1 MLLLAFVALL
11 LLLIDTY
18 TRWLQPVR
26 PWLAE
31 LTTPIYWVSS
41 LPRRIGEIGD
51 ETVMSRADL
60 EAEISRQKTQLFILK
75 GRMQRMAELA
85 AENVRLRNLL
95 NATELLQDRV
105 LVSELIGVSPD
116 PSRHI
121 IIVNRGEDHDV
132 FVGQAVLD
140 ADGLMGQVVEV
151 YHSSSKVLLISDTSH
166 ALPVQVLR
174 NGVRSIAEGTGDQKR
189 LTLRFVTP
197 TTDIKVGDQLVS
209 SGLGGR
215 YPLGYPVGT
224 VTSVDMVSGNP
235 YLKVELEPSAR
246 TDRSRYL
253 LLVFS
258 AVEQLGT
265 GADAGK

>member
-1 MLLLAFVALL
+1 MLLLVFVALF
-11 LLLIDTY
+11 LLLIDTL
-18 TRWLQPVR
+18 TDWLQPVR

-41 LPRRIGEIGD
+41 LPQRIGELGD
-51 ETVMSRADL
+51 ESVLSRAEL
-60 EAEISRQKTQLFILK
+60 EEQISRQKTEMLILK
-75 GRMQRMAELA
+75 GRIQRMAELA

-95 NATELLQDRV
+95 NATELLRDSV
-105 LVSELIGVSPD
+105 LVTELIGVSPD

-121 IIVNRGEDHDV
+121 VVLNRGEDHQV

-151 YHSSSKVLLISDTSH
+151 YHSSSKVLLISDLSH

-174 NGVRSIAEGTGDQKR
+174 NGVRSIAEGMGDYKR
-189 LTLRFVTP
+189 LSLRFVTP

-215 YPLGYPVGT
+215 YPVGYPVGT
-224 VTSVDMVSGNP
+224 VTSVDRVSGEP

-246 TDRSRYL
+246 IDRSHYL

-258 AVEQLGT
+258 AVEKFGVE
-265 GADAGK
+265 ADVGK

>member
-1 MLLLAFVALL
+1 MLLLVFVALC
-11 LLLIDTY
+11 LLLIDTF

-31 LTTPIYWVSS
+31 LTTPIYWVAS
-41 LPRRIGEIGD
+41 LPRRISELGD
-51 ETVMSRADL
+51 DSVVGRATL
-60 EAEISRQKTQLFILK
+60 EEENERQKTELFILK
-75 GRMQRMAELA
+75 GRLQRMAELA

-95 NATELLQDRV
+95 NATELLQDSV

-116 PSRHI
+116 PSRHTI
-121 IIVNRGEDHDV
+121 LVNRGEDHRV

-140 ADGLMGQVVEV
+140 ADGLMGQVIEV
-151 YHSSSKVLLISDTSH
+151 FHSSSKVLLISDTSH

-174 NGVRSIAEGTGDQKR
+174 NGVRSIAEGMGNFKQ
-189 LTLRFVTP
+189 LTLRYVTP

-215 YPLGYPVGT
+215 YPVGYPVGK
-224 VTSVDMVSGNP
+224 VTSVNMVSGNP

-246 TDRSRYL
+246 IDRSRYL

-258 AVEQLGT
+258 TMEKFGE
-265 GADAGK
+265 GEDARE

>member
-1 MLLLAFVALL
+1 MLLLIFVALF

-41 LPRRIGEIGD
+41 LPQRISELGD
-51 ETVMSRADL
+51 EVVMGRAEL
-60 EAEISRQKTQLFILK
+60 EEENKRQKTELFILK
-75 GRMQRMAELA
+75 GRLQRMAELA

-95 NATELLQDRV
+95 NATELLQNSV

-116 PSRHI
+116 PSRHTVLI
-121 IIVNRGEDHDV
+121 NRGEDHSV
-132 FVGQAVLD
+132 YIGQAVLD
-140 ADGLMGQVVEV
+140 ADGLMGQVIEV

-174 NGVRSIAEGTGDQKR
+174 NGVRSIAEGMGNYKQ
-189 LTLRFVTP
+189 LSLRYVTP

-224 VTSVDMVSGNP
+224 VTSVNMIRGNP
-235 YLKVELEPSAR
+235 YMSVELKPSAR
-246 TDRSRYL
+246 IDRSRYL

-258 AVEQLGT
+258 TMEKLGV
-265 GADAGK
+265 GEDARE